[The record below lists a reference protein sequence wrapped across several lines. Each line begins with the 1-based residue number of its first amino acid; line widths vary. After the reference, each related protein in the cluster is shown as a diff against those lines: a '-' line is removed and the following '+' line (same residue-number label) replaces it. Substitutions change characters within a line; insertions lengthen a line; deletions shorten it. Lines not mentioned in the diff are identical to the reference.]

1 MEGALVID
9 AINAGGNLGL
19 LFMGLALIRTNGRVA
34 RLEIQ
39 YELRQEAKS
48 DIH

>member
-1 MEGALVID
+1 MEGALIID

-19 LFMGLALIRTNGRVA
+19 LFMGLALMRTNGRVA

-39 YELRQEAKS
+39 YQLKQAAKN
-48 DIH
+48 DCH